1 MEGKNEHASNF
12 FLRLIESKIIITAPW
27 NNESK
32 HLCTLYAMNN
42 VVCDKKNVDLSLFS
56 AVSPN
61 LLMLRSKDTL
71 VYSKKYT
78 EKMPKTV
85 VRVGRVAQN

>member
-1 MEGKNEHASNF
+1 
-12 FLRLIESKIIITAPW
+12 
-27 NNESK
+27 
-32 HLCTLYAMNN
+32 MNN